1 MEIGFI
7 HTKILVR
14 LHVNKTNFHMKGFA
28 LGLALEQRRKAT
40 RKSLFLNVIVRSE
53 MCSLAL
59 QRLSW
64 QRHITT
70 ILFVCLFVCLFRFR
84 RYRRA
89 ADLAKVGSY
98 RNNDH
103 RLKRKSPHGY
113 RVCMSIHPHWSH
125 PLVAHSYNKCVFA
138 FVCLS
143 VHCECNWL

>member
-59 QRLSW
+59 QRLSCI
-64 QRHITT
+64 HTSPPSC
-70 ILFVCLFVCLFRFR
+70 LFVCLFVCL
-84 RYRRA
+84 
-89 ADLAKVGSY
+89 GSV
-98 RNNDH
+98 DTGEQ
-103 RLKRKSPHGY
+103 LT
-113 RVCMSIHPHWSH
+113 
-125 PLVAHSYNKCVFA
+125 
-138 FVCLS
+138 
-143 VHCECNWL
+143 